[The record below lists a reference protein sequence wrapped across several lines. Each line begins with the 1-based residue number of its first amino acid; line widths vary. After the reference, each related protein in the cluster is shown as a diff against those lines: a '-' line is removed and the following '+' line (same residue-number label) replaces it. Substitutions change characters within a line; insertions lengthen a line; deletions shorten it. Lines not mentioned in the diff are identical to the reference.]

1 MLLWCN
7 LPFKCLNCYFAYADV
22 LAKLLLI
29 PGQILACHS
38 LPLPW
43 TRCNQSLLVAYPKHN
58 LVKDIRT
65 ETSGDYR
72 DALLQILE
80 GTLDEPSAVKLR
92 SGKSEYATNWA
103 RPNRNHYR
111 ANNKAPPPELKRAY
125 FEGCP
130 DAVKAMYMRTII
142 TRSPWQIYAL
152 DQAYLKTYGS
162 SVTSAIKKGTTGS
175 FKHFLQARVTYA
187 LDRPTFYA
195 KLFHFAI
202 AGPGTKDATLQ
213 RILALRADVD
223 LQSIKERYELL
234 YGETLLQAISEDTSR
249 EYRKLCIQLAT
260 ECNNV

>member
-92 SGKSEYATNWA
+92 RLRPETVHEITNPLVAETYAEEIHKSGE
-103 RPNRNHYR
+103 R
-111 ANNKAPPPELKRAY
+111 
-125 FEGCP
+125 CP